1 MNEFTVCQ
9 NKNITSKTTTN
20 NCSKIHKKKSGK
32 SLLFKM
38 SKPTLNLKQVS
49 TKSCKLSQ
57 PINEESEMQQFLLRQ
72 EVLKLYRDI
81 FRTIR
86 KVPDDSSRKELK
98 EWTRSDFRNNLH
110 HTEEITI
117 KMLLNHGKRSL
128 SELRTS
134 LELSGTKT

>member
-1 MNEFTVCQ
+1 
-9 NKNITSKTTTN
+9 
-20 NCSKIHKKKSGK
+20 
-32 SLLFKM
+32 M
-38 SKPTLNLKQVS
+38 SKPTLSLR
-49 TKSCKLSQ
+49 
-57 PINEESEMQQFLLRQ
+57 QFMLRQ
-72 EVLKLYRDI
+72 EVLKLYREI

-86 KVPDDSSRKELK
+86 KVPDESSRTELK
-98 EWTRSDFRNNLH
+98 EWTRSDFRNNIH

>member
-1 MNEFTVCQ
+1 MT
-9 NKNITSKTTTN
+9 
-20 NCSKIHKKKSGK
+20 
-32 SLLFKM
+32 
-38 SKPTLNLKQVS
+38 KPTLNLK
-49 TKSCKLSQ
+49 
-57 PINEESEMQQFLLRQ
+57 QFLLRQ

-86 KVPDDSSRKELK
+86 DVPEESSRKELR
-98 EWTRSDFRNNLH
+98 EWTRHDFRNNIH

-134 LELSGTKT
+134 LELSGVKK

>member
-1 MNEFTVCQ
+1 
-9 NKNITSKTTTN
+9 
-20 NCSKIHKKKSGK
+20 
-32 SLLFKM
+32 M

-49 TKSCKLSQ
+49 SQ
-57 PINEESEMQQFLLRQ
+57 TRKIDGRITEESTFLQFMLRQ
-72 EVLKLYRDI
+72 EVLKLYREI

-86 KVPDDSSRKELK
+86 KVPDESSRTELK
-98 EWTRSDFRNNLH
+98 AWARNDFRNNIH

-117 KMLLNHGKRSL
+117 KMMLNHGKRSL